1 MAEPLGARVVQRI
14 RHAVKLCHRL
24 VKPAIPPGRRCML
37 GFTGHQ
43 RAGDPIAESKMKYS
57 FVAASVNSIYLVDSE
72 CTYLFMNK
80 EYGMR
85 FGLPLEKIIGRKYGE
100 FHSEKD
106 TMEFADCIR
115 EVCETGKSSKNEHR
129 SERGESEY
137 SRIFTPIMGWNSAG
151 EISKV
156 VIVVKDFSE
165 RKQVEKNLVEATQQL
180 PETKDMPIH
189 FEKEEAVGLQTAG
202 VAHELL
208 NPVSIISSRLQF
220 MEDEILTVQVKE
232 SVRICREQLR
242 RITRIVHDL
251 PKSSAI
257 RSRHHGESDLRD
269 VI

>member
-1 MAEPLGARVVQRI
+1 MAEPLAERVVQGI

-24 VKPAIPPGRRCML
+24 VKPATPPGSRCTFGL
-37 GFTGHQ
+37 TGHQ
-43 RAGDPIAESKMKYS
+43 RAADSIAGSKRKYG
-57 FVAASVNSIYLVDSE
+57 SVEATVNAIYLVDRE

-85 FGLPLEKIIGRKYGE
+85 FGLPLEKIIGRRYGE

-115 EVCETGKSSKNEHR
+115 EVYDTGKSSKKEHR
-129 SERGESEY
+129 SERDESGY

-151 EISKV
+151 ELSKV
-156 VIVVKDFSE
+156 VLVAKDLTEF
-165 RKQVEKNLVEATQQL
+165 KQVERKLVEATRQL
-180 PETKDMPIH
+180 QETRDIPIQ
-189 FEKEEAVGLQTAG
+189 FENEEAVEFLAAG

-220 MEDEILTVQVKE
+220 MEDEILAEQVKE
-232 SVRICREQLR
+232 SVRICREQLQ

-251 PKSSAI
+251 
-257 RSRHHGESDLRD
+257 HQ
-269 VI
+269 